1 MVFLTDLKDRVSQRI
16 ALVSDGYDAYTHAVA
31 QVFGGEIDYA
41 QLVKAYE
48 GNKYVGA
55 RKKQIVGSNTVVSTS
70 LVERQN
76 LTMRTSMRRF
86 TRRTNAHSKRFE
98 MHCNALALYFTWYNF
113 VRVHSTLRETPAMAA
128 GLATAPRSLEWIVEM
143 ADEAPSPTTRR
154 IKPSEPFS
162 RTLGRDYTRRQRALA
177 EGPFAAWSH

>member
-1 MVFLTDLKDRVSQRI
+1 MVFLSDLKDRVSQRI

-128 GLATAPRSLEWIVEM
+128 GLATAPRSLEWISEL
-143 ADEAPSPTTRR
+143 AEAAPSPTERR